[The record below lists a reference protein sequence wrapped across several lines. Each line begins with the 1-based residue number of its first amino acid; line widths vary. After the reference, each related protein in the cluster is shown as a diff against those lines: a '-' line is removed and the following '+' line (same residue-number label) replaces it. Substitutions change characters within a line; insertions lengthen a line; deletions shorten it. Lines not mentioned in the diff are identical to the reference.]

1 MHYTWSFKQRE
12 NENKTFYMAVK
23 PCIGII
29 ISTFLAK
36 NPKWDINMNCV
47 YSTST
52 SVSAKYVSMTVQLRI
67 IWQTFVN
74 KLWNPQK
81 CSGKR
86 VKQCRKMIIA
96 LVVLQWID
104 YLKLWLIYQQGNVL
118 RVMTVKSRYR
128 NYITLI

>member
-1 MHYTWSFKQRE
+1 
-12 NENKTFYMAVK
+12 
-23 PCIGII
+23 
-29 ISTFLAK
+29 
-36 NPKWDINMNCV
+36 MNCV

-86 VKQCRKMIIA
+86 VKQSRKMIIA
-96 LVVLQWID
+96 LVVLQ
-104 YLKLWLIYQQGNVL
+104 
-118 RVMTVKSRYR
+118 
-128 NYITLI
+128 